1 MERAASAEHVR
12 CSAQDASGNESLTNV
27 RQALVAF
34 QWEGSLEA
42 AGGSLTNS
50 PT

>member
-1 MERAASAEHVR
+1 MEPDQSVDPVIRSPDDTSDTR
-12 CSAQDASGNESLTNV
+12 SLTNV